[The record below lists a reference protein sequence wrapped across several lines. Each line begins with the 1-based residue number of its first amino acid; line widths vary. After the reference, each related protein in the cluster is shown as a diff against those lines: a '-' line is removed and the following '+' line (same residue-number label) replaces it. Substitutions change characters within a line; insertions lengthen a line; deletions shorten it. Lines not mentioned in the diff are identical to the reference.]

1 MEWIREVTKMT
12 TETTW
17 TSLGLAQEWAEQLQ
31 QNQILTPTAIQ
42 EQAIP
47 AILAG
52 NDMIAR
58 SQTGTGKTFAF
69 LLPVLQMIKP
79 SNSNIQA
86 VILAPTQELA
96 MQLVR
101 VAEQYTEHS
110 GIRTQQL
117 IGGAALQRQVDR
129 LKLKPQLV
137 IGTPGRVAEL
147 LKIRKLKL
155 TTVRTV
161 VVDEADQM
169 FKLGS
174 TKDLETVL
182 FSIGREKQKMF
193 FSATYPIEMT
203 MLQQRWMKDPTII
216 HIEPE
221 QQVVSSITNY
231 YIVAERR
238 DKLSMARRVLR
249 LLEPTKALLFL
260 NDTEQIAN
268 WESKLRYEGFSIE
281 AIYGDANK
289 MQRAETMSKFR
300 EGGCQLLLATDLAAR
315 GLDIADLP
323 LVLQLDPAIDADHY
337 VHRAGRTGRMGRE
350 GTVITLVTPQEL
362 FIMKKFSK
370 QLNIELE
377 ERVLYKGN
385 MVSPDKRDELASIP
399 VTFRKPRV
407 ATTKQPSASSQPAPT
422 REQAPRGKSTAAPK
436 KQAGNKQLSS
446 APSKKRVKPVKDK
459 DKGAPKW
466 LKQKRDAKQ

>member
-1 MEWIREVTKMT
+1 MT

-17 TSLGLAQEWAEQLQ
+17 ASLGLTKQWFEKLQ
-31 QNQILTPTAIQ
+31 QHDIVQPTAIQ

-52 NDMIAR
+52 KDIIAR

-69 LLPVLQMIKP
+69 LLPVLQLIDKN
-79 SNSNIQA
+79 NSNIQA

-101 VAEQYTEHS
+101 VAELYTEDS

-117 IGGAALQRQVDR
+117 IGGAALQRQVDK

-169 FKLGS
+169 FNLGS
-174 TKDLETVL
+174 TKDLEAVL
-182 FSIGREKQKMF
+182 FAIGREKQKMF

-203 MLQQRWMKDPTII
+203 VLQQRWMKEPTIL

-221 QQVVSSITNY
+221 QRVVKSISNY
-231 YIVAERR
+231 YMVCERR
-238 DKLSMARRVLR
+238 DKLSVARRVIR
-249 LLEPTKALLFL
+249 MLEPKKALLFL
-260 NDTEQIAN
+260 NETDQIAN
-268 WESKLRYEGFSIE
+268 WETKLRYEGFKIE

-289 MQRAETMSKFR
+289 MQRAETMAKFR
-300 EGGCQLLLATDLAAR
+300 EGTCQLLLATDLAAR

-323 LVLQLDPAIDADHY
+323 LILQLDPAIDADHY

-370 QLNIELE
+370 QLNIDIQEY
-377 ERVLYKGN
+377 VMFKGN
-385 MVSPDKRDELASIP
+385 LMSPEKRDELASIP
-399 VTFRKPRV
+399 VTFRKPR
-407 ATTKQPSASSQPAPT
+407 A
-422 REQAPRGKSTAAPK
+422 STAKPTQQSRTSAVSAPK
-436 KQAGNKQLSS
+436 KQVNKNAQE
-446 APSKKRVKPVKDK
+446 APAKQQANKKTQEAPRSNKRVKPEKDK

-466 LKQKRDAKQ
+466 LKQKRKS